1 LCDPSVSV
9 LAHLIEALP
18 LAVEDGLQRLNLCRC
33 QGQPCGSGS
42 LGIPLGLHGL
52 QLLLKALDVLA

>member
-1 LCDPSVSV
+1 LT
-9 LAHLIEALP
+9 HLVEALSF
-18 LAVEDGLQRLNLCRC
+18 AIEDGLQRLHFRRC

-52 QLLLKALDVLA
+52 QLLLKALDVVA